1 MILSPSSFEAVLRF
15 SAIAALSLAALLAL
29 SGCVTTEADLAGQK
43 ISTSAECLTGICR
56 FDNAPL
62 RLKPETIRLRG
73 RLYDFN
79 RLSAPLQFVDGEG
92 REWLAP
98 EETLT
103 DGASIPAVFVPIIG
117 FPREPE
123 FANAAAL
130 HDAYCGIGNETG
142 PVYHAKTWQEVH
154 RLLYDALVASGTDPT
169 KAKIMFAAVWLG
181 GPRWY
186 EDGRSDSTIAVVSPA
201 LKIAAMQKA
210 MAMIRKNRPGMPE
223 LVAYLQRIE
232 REMLEAA
239 RAEERDAPAPA
250 PVDPGV
256 DVIVAI

>member
-1 MILSPSSFEAVLRF
+1 MRVFRF
-15 SAIAALSLAALLAL
+15 AALSVAALSVL
-29 SGCVTTEADLAGQK
+29 SGCVATEADLARQK
-43 ISTSAECLTGICR
+43 VATSPECLTGVCR

-62 RLKPETIRLRG
+62 RLRPETVRIRG

-79 RLSAPLQFVDGEG
+79 RLSEPLQFTDGEG
-92 REWLAP
+92 RQWLAP

-103 DGASIPAVFVPIIG
+103 DGASIPAVFVPVIG
-117 FPREPE
+117 FPREPK

-186 EDGRSDSTIAVVSPA
+186 KDGSSDSAVAVVSPSVKIDA
-201 LKIAAMQKA
+201 LRRT
-210 MAMIRKNRPGMPE
+210 MAMIRGTQPDMPE
-223 LVAYLQRIE
+223 LIAFLQGV
-232 REMLEAA
+232 
-239 RAEERDAPAPA
+239 ERDMLDRMQASEGAD
-250 PVDPGV
+250 PVPVVFDPNDPV
-256 DVIVAI
+256 TSP

>member
-1 MILSPSSFEAVLRF
+1 MRIFRF
-15 SAIAALSLAALLAL
+15 AAPLLAAQVFVT
-29 SGCVTTEADLAGQK
+29 GCVTTEADLARQK
-43 ISTSAECLTGICR
+43 ISTSAECLTGVCR

-62 RLKPETIRLRG
+62 RLQPETVRLRG

-79 RLSAPLQFVDGEG
+79 RLSEPLKFIDGEG
-92 REWLAP
+92 RQWLAP
-98 EETLT
+98 KATLT

-117 FPREPE
+117 LPREPE

-186 EDGRSDSTIAVVSPA
+186 PQGGTDSTLLGISPSI
-201 LKIAAMQKA
+201 KHGAMRKT
-210 MAMIRKNRPGMPE
+210 MAMIRREQPDMPRLLE
-223 LVAYLQRIE
+223 FLLLIE
-232 REMLEAA
+232 REMLDAA
-239 RAEERDAPAPA
+239 AAEQSRSPLPNQGDGS
-250 PVDPGV
+250 GV
-256 DVIVAI
+256 DVIVNI

>member
-1 MILSPSSFEAVLRF
+1 MRISRF
-15 SAIAALSLAALLAL
+15 AALSLAALSVLT
-29 SGCVTTEADLAGQK
+29 GCVANDADLARQK
-43 ISTSAECLTGICR
+43 IATSTECLTGVCR

-62 RLKPETIRLRG
+62 QLRPETVRLRG

-79 RLSAPLQFVDGEG
+79 RLSEPLKFVDGEG
-92 REWLAP
+92 ETWVAP
-98 EETLT
+98 EATLT
-103 DGASIPAVFVPIIG
+103 DGASIPAVFVPVIG

-130 HDAYCGIGNETG
+130 HDAYCGVGNETG

-154 RLLYDALVASGTDPT
+154 RLLYDALVASGTDPV

-186 EDGRSDSTIAVVSPA
+186 EDGRTDSTLAGVSPTI
-201 LKIAAMQKA
+201 KIAAMQKV
-210 MAMIRKNRPGMPE
+210 MAMIHKTRPGMPE
-223 LVAYLQRIE
+223 LLAYLQLIE
-232 REMLEAA
+232 RDMLDAAMAEA
-239 RAEERDAPAPA
+239 RDTPVQA

-256 DVIVAI
+256 DVVVGI

>member
-1 MILSPSSFEAVLRF
+1 MILSPSVFEAVLRI
-15 SAIAALSLAALLAL
+15 SAIAAFYLAALLVL
-29 SGCVTTEADLAGQK
+29 GGCVTTDTDLAGQK
-43 ISTSAECLTGICR
+43 VATSAECLTGICR

-62 RLKPETIRLRG
+62 RLQPETVRLRG

-79 RLSAPLQFVDGEG
+79 RLSEPLQFTDGEG
-92 REWLAP
+92 RKWLAP
-98 EETLT
+98 EQTLT
-103 DGASIPAVFVPIIG
+103 DGASIPAIFVPIIG
-117 FPREPE
+117 FPREPT

-186 EDGRSDSTIAVVSPA
+186 ENGGSDSTIAVVEPS
-201 LKIAAMQKA
+201 LKIQAMQKTA
-210 MAMIRKNRPGMPE
+210 AMIRETRPDLPD
-223 LVAYLQRIE
+223 LIAFLQMVE
-232 REMLEAA
+232 REMLDRM
-239 RAEERDAPAPA
+239 RAFDGDD
-250 PVDPGV
+250 PVLLPFDPNDPTLGL
-256 DVIVAI
+256 